1 MKRVFRITIILI
13 PVVVISAG
21 IGLWRHH
28 YLKIMNAEPEKVFH
42 IPGQSSDSTT
52 DANTSKVKL
61 VKREDNTDVMIQC
74 IESSINFEKM
84 DNADNSSVGT
94 IFGDITEEDLPPE
107 AAAALRRY
115 VEIQSTSRRIKREEL
130 LPLVKEF
137 SKDEAAFKA
146 IYDKLNLLK
155 QQRKEALE
163 ILAKYSDE
171 AFNELQATIER
182 ENNLKRK
189 LADLE
194 RESKE
199 QDAVNREKAAAFD
212 ARHAATQERMAA
224 TQERM
229 DKSSKLSDKLAE
241 LANAIPKMSP
251 GSKEQEQAIEEM
263 EQIRDELIEL
273 TKHYE

>member
-21 IGLWRHH
+21 IGLWRYH

-61 VKREDNTDVMIQC
+61 VKRKDNTDAMAERNHNRITP
-74 IESSINFEKM
+74 EEM
-84 DNADNSSVGT
+84 DNKGNLSVGT
-94 IFGDITEEDLPPE
+94 IFGDIIEEDLPPE

-115 VEIQSTSRRIKREEL
+115 EEIQSTSRRIRREEL

-137 SKDEAAFKA
+137 SDDEAAFKA
-146 IYDKLNLLK
+146 IYDKLNSLK
-155 QQRKEALE
+155 LQRKECLE

-182 ENNLKRK
+182 ENNLKRE
-189 LADLE
+189 LADVE
-194 RESKE
+194 REYKE
-199 QDAVNREKAAAFD
+199 QEAIRKEKDAAFKARYAANRERRAAA
-212 ARHAATQERMAA
+212 QKQMA
-224 TQERM
+224 
-229 DKSSKLSDKLAE
+229 KSSKLSDKLVEISKA
-241 LANAIPKMSP
+241 LPKMSP
-251 GSKEQEQAIEEM
+251 GSKEQEQAREEM
-263 EQIRDELIEL
+263 RQIREEL
-273 TKHYE
+273 TELNETF

>member
-28 YLKIMNAEPEKVFH
+28 YLKFMNAEPEKVYNTLRET
-42 IPGQSSDSTT
+42 SNLNT
-52 DANTSKVKL
+52 DVNAPKIASEKGG
-61 VKREDNTDVMIQC
+61 DNTDVMIQR
-74 IESSINFEKM
+74 IENSVNLEKM
-84 DNADNSSVGT
+84 DNAGNSSVGT

-115 VEIQSTSRRIKREEL
+115 VEIQSTSRRIRREEL
-130 LPLVKEF
+130 LPLLKEF
-137 SKDEAAFKA
+137 SEDEAAFKA

-263 EQIRDELIEL
+263 RQIREELIEL